1 MYRHFLV
8 PLDGS
13 HLAEAV
19 LPGTLELARRCEARL
34 TLLHILEQSAPAS
47 IHGDRHLRDLPEAEA
62 YLSEVAGRLDFPRER
77 VTLEVHPNKESD
89 IALSIFKHGEEL
101 GADLVVL
108 STHGRS
114 GLREWIS
121 GSVAQQVLRRK
132 APPVFMLQPNP
143 AGAAPAFNPRRMLV
157 YLDGT
162 ISGEAG
168 LSAAGPLARE
178 CGMQIHLVMC
188 IPTLSTLD
196 SYHAAIGT
204 MLPGTVTALL
214 DLAEQGA
221 ADQLRAHVGRLQ
233 TSGVTATVQIMRGDP
248 LQQLVESARLLPADI
263 VCLTTKGESG
273 LAALGTEAIAPKILT
288 RFSGGLLLVHGT
300 EPLPNTGGPE

>member
-1 MYRHFLV
+1 MIMYRHFLV

-13 HLAEAV
+13 RLAEAV

-34 TLLHILEQSAPAS
+34 TLLHILEQAAPAS
-47 IHGDRHLRDLPEAEA
+47 IHGDRHLRDLPEAAA
-62 YLSEVAGRLDFPRER
+62 YLSEVAGRLEFPRER

-89 IALSIFKHGEEL
+89 IARSIFEHAGEL

-121 GSVAQQVLRRK
+121 GGVAQHLLRRK
-132 APPVFMLQPNP
+132 APPVFMLQPTP

-162 ISGEAG
+162 KSGEAG
-168 LSAAGPLARE
+168 LSAAEPLARA

-204 MLPGTVTALL
+204 MLPGTVNALL

-221 ADQLRAHVGRLQ
+221 ADQLRAHVDRLQ
-233 TSGVTATVQIMRGDP
+233 TGGVTTTVQIMRGDP
-248 LQQLVESARLLPADI
+248 LHQLVESARLLPADI
-263 VCLTTKGESG
+263 ICLTTQGESG

-288 RFSGGLLLVHGT
+288 RFSGGLLLVHGAET
-300 EPLPNTGGPE
+300 SPG